1 MGKLGLRHL
10 FLAKKT
16 RLGSI
21 TRAHDKVGLVA
32 GSARQGPDEGWVS
45 PTVSGKEIVVKASWR
60 RCRQRMSKRGEFV

>member
-16 RLGSI
+16 RFGSI

-32 GSARQGPDEGWVS
+32 GVPAKDLM
-45 PTVSGKEIVVKASWR
+45 KAGFRPRFLAKKLW
-60 RCRQRMSKRGEFV
+60 